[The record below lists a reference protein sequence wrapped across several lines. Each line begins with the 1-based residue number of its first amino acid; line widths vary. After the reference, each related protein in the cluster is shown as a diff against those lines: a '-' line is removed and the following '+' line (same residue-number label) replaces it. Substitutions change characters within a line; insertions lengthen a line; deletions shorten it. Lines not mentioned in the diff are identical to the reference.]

1 MSSYYEKIGGNV
13 RCIDEEIPFE
23 VPDNWEWVRL
33 GNAIELYSG
42 RDLLPQSYNDNNEGI
57 PYVTGASNI
66 CEENIIVNRWTK
78 NPVVLS
84 TKGDLLI
91 TCKGTVGAMAFN
103 TLGNVHIARQIMAIR
118 ALYVDI
124 EYIRIFLLW
133 YMPNLIQQA
142 KSMIPGISRENILD
156 AIIPLPPINE
166 QYTIRNQLEIIDSL
180 LSKYDKLE
188 QETEKLDIQLPELL
202 KKSILQSAIQGK
214 LVAQNPDDEPASILL
229 EKIRKEKE
237 QLIKAGK
244 LKRDKN
250 ESFIY
255 KNTADNSYYEKIG
268 GETRCI
274 DDEVLFEVPD
284 NWEWVRLKNIIQIN
298 PTNRADDNI
307 NASFVTMKDIEA
319 GYSNS
324 FTFEEKEWG
333 NIKKGFTHFQN
344 GDVAFAKITPCFQNR
359 KSLIFNDLINN
370 IGAGTTELHILRPIA
385 EYTDPFYLLIFVK
398 TEYFIKYGITN
409 FTGTAGQQRFPT
421 DKLKDI
427 LIPLPPNYEQ
437 KRISEKVKLLFALFH

>member
-214 LVAQNPDDEPASILL
+214 LVAQNPDDGPASILL

-255 KNTADNSYYEKIG
+255 KNTADNSYYESRNGKVL
-268 GETRCI
+268 CI
-274 DDEVLFEVPD
+274 DEEIPFELPD
-284 NWEWVRLKNIIQIN
+284 NWAWCRLGSIAQHNTGKTLDKERNKGILRRYITTSNLYWGYFDLSETRQMPFKEEELERCTAQKGDLLICEGG
-298 PTNRADDNI
+298 
-307 NASFVTMKDIEA
+307 EA
-319 GYSNS
+319 GRSAIWQSENP
-324 FTFEEKEWG
+324 
-333 NIKKGFTHFQN
+333 I
-344 GDVAFAKITPCFQNR
+344 CFQNHIHR
-359 KSLIFNDLINN
+359 VRPYAN
-370 IGAGTTELHILRPIA
+370 ISSE
-385 EYTDPFYLLIFVK
+385 YLLRFMEKINLSGEINIYRKGVG
-398 TEYFIKYGITN
+398 IKGLSGNALASI
-409 FTGTAGQQRFPT
+409 
-421 DKLKDI
+421 I
-427 LIPLPPNYEQ
+427 IPLPPLNEQ
-437 KRISEKVKLLFALFH
+437 NCIIKKIAQLFAVLS